1 MEATLIVLAQLFAT
15 ALMPTV
21 YSDSCFAAKNT
32 YCSNFAFLAATFVA
46 ADYGLPSEPVSRQVI
61 IHTLGV
67 SNAFISAWIVPSKT
81 SFI

>member
-1 MEATLIVLAQLFAT
+1 MVATLIVLAQLFAM

-21 YSDSCFAAKNT
+21 YSDNFFAAKNT

-46 ADYGLPSEPVSRQVI
+46 ADYGLPSEPVSRRVI

-67 SNAFISAWIVPSKT
+67 SNVFLYAWIVPGKT